1 MDKGDQDQNF
11 YQFVNVLLTNLTTGT
26 DQLTYLHAHS
36 LSFFKLERSHHRSF
50 SPSMGTHGLRF
61 LRDFFANLLF
71 FRKIFLFFVFF
82 CFFLLCFYFYFF
94 IIFMIRMK
102 SSPLVSGF
110 SLTSLM
116 SLLITL
122 SVDYFCRFQPCN
134 GIMWFR
140 GSDCKPLLTPLSK
153 SQWNVVKCQNSEL
166 TDIFCSVCEF
176 WQFYFWVFNLIT

>member
-1 MDKGDQDQNF
+1 MPF
-11 YQFVNVLLTNLTTGT
+11 HFP
-26 DQLTYLHAHS
+26 
-36 LSFFKLERSHHRSF
+36 F
-50 SPSMGTHGLRF
+50 SS
-61 LRDFFANLLF
+61 LRDLITEALAPLWVPTV
-71 FRKIFLFFVFF
+71 FVFF
-82 CFFLLCFYFYFF
+82 VIFLQIFFFFGKIFPFFVLFWFFLFCFYFYFF

-166 TDIFCSVCEF
+166 TDIFCGVCEF

>member
-1 MDKGDQDQNF
+1 MPIHF
-11 YQFVNVLLTNLTTGT
+11 P
-26 DQLTYLHAHS
+26 
-36 LSFFKLERSHHRSF
+36 F
-50 SPSMGTHGLRF
+50 SS
-61 LRDFFANLLF
+61 LRDLITEALAPLWVPTVFVFFVIFLQIFFF
-71 FRKIFLFFVFF
+71 FRKIFLFFVLFW
-82 CFFLLCFYFYFF
+82 FFLFCFYFYFF

-140 GSDCKPLLTPLSK
+140 GSDCKPLFTPLSK